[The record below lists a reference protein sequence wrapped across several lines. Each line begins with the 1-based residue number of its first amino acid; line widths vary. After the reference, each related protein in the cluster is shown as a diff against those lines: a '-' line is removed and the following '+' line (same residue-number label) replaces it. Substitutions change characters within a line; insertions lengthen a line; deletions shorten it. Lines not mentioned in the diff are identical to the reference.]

1 MRAPD
6 LRILRLRLR
15 ITYAVL
21 LLGFAALTLRA
32 AQLTLAAD
40 RSAERGRNQ
49 LITALELPP
58 ERGRILDRNGID
70 LALTVGV
77 ASVYAVPS
85 EIADAAGT
93 AAQLAGL
100 LDLDAGALRERLAR
114 KRPFVFLKRW
124 VDDDRAEQV
133 LALGLAGIGT
143 VIEPR
148 RAYPH
153 GTLAAGLLGFANVDG
168 EGARGIEQMEDAW
181 LRGRPSRVAVER
193 DARGRLLL
201 GPGLDRHATV
211 GGDVALT
218 LDLQLQ
224 ASAETA
230 LADGI
235 AAYDA
240 RGGIVV
246 AIDPHDGD
254 VLAIAESPGF
264 DPNHFRTV
272 SFESTRARAFTDV
285 VEPGSTFKTFVIAA
299 ALEAGAVTPGEVF
312 DLRGGVRVPGKMI
325 RDLHPKPMLDVAG
338 ILRVSSNV
346 GAVKIGQKVGASRHY
361 ETLRRFGFGRRT
373 GSGFPGESNGLLR
386 PAERW
391 RPVDAATA
399 AFGQGISVTPVQ
411 LAAALGALGN
421 GGVWVPP
428 RLLEA
433 RRAPDGAWQTLPIGE
448 RHRAVSAETASEVL
462 DMLTGVVHVEGG
474 TGRRARLHG
483 VPVAG
488 KTGTAQKLDANG
500 RYSQSRYVAWF
511 MGLAPAHAPRVAIV
525 VAIDE
530 PQGIRTGGMVAAPVF
545 AKVAAAY
552 LTQIGIPT
560 VPEADGPMTPVTPV
574 TRTAQ
579 RSAPAPASAVAATQ
593 EDRILVPDLQGLSVS
608 EVVQRVGST
617 AIRLELTGRGR
628 AVAQEPVPGT
638 ILSAGREPLRVRF
651 EPAGGRG

>member
-6 LRILRLRLR
+6 LRMLRLRLR
-15 ITYAVL
+15 IAYAVL

-40 RSAERGRNQ
+40 RSEERGRNQ

-58 ERGRILDRNGID
+58 ERGRIVDRNGVE
-70 LALTVGV
+70 LALTVGI

-85 EIADAAGT
+85 EIEDPAGT
-93 AAQLAGL
+93 AARLAGL
-100 LDLDAGALRERLAR
+100 LDLDADALRERLR
-114 KRPFVFLKRW
+114 RQRPFVFLKRW
-124 VDDDRAEQV
+124 VDDERAEQV
-133 LALGLAGIGT
+133 RALGLAGIGT
-143 VIEPR
+143 VTEPK

-153 GTLAAGLLGFANVDG
+153 GTLAAGLLGFANIDG
-168 EGARGIEQMEDAW
+168 EGARGIEQMENVW

-193 DARGRLLL
+193 DARGRVLL
-201 GPGLDRHATV
+201 GPGLDRHATA
-211 GGDVALT
+211 GGDIALT

-230 LADGI
+230 LTEGI

-246 AIDPHDGD
+246 ALDPHGGD
-254 VLAIAESPGF
+254 VLAVAESPGF

-272 SFESTRARAFTDV
+272 PFGETRARAFTDA

-312 DLRGGVRVPGKMI
+312 DLRGGLRVPGKTI
-325 RDLHPKPMLDVAG
+325 RDLHPKPILDVAG

-361 ETLRRFGFGRRT
+361 ETLRRFGFGVRT

-399 AFGQGISVTPVQ
+399 TFGHGISVTPVQ
-411 LAAALGALGN
+411 LAAAIGALGN

-428 RLLEA
+428 RLLQA
-433 RRAPDGAWQTLPIGE
+433 RRAPEGVWQTLPLDE
-448 RHRAVSAETASEVL
+448 RHRSVSIQTASEVL

-474 TGRRARLHG
+474 TGRRARLRG

-488 KTGTAQKLDANG
+488 KTGTAQKLDADG
-500 RYSQSRYVAWF
+500 RYSQSRYIAWF
-511 MGLAPAHAPRVAIV
+511 VGLAPAHEPRVAIV

-552 LTQIGIPT
+552 LTQIGMPT
-560 VPEADGPMTPVTPV
+560 APEHFGPAAPA
-574 TRTAQ
+574 TRIAEA
-579 RSAPAPASAVAATQ
+579 SAPSAPTAARQ
-593 EDRILVPDLQGLSVS
+593 GDRVLVPDLQGLSVS
-608 EVVQRVGST
+608 EVVQRVGGT

-638 ILSAGREPLRVRF
+638 IVSAGRERLRVRF

>member
-6 LRILRLRLR
+6 LRILRVRLR

-32 AQLTLAAD
+32 AHLTLAAD
-40 RSAERGRNQ
+40 RSAARGRNQ

-58 ERGRILDRNGID
+58 ERGRILDRNGIQ

-85 EIADAAGT
+85 EITDLDGT

-100 LDLDAGALRERLAR
+100 LDLDAVALRERLAR
-114 KRPFVFLKRW
+114 RQPFVFLKRW
-124 VDDDRAEQV
+124 LDDERAEQV
-133 LALGLAGIGT
+133 RALGLAGIGT
-143 VIEPR
+143 VTEPR

-153 GTLAAGLLGFANVDG
+153 GTLAAGLLGFANIDG

-193 DARGRLLL
+193 DARGRMLL

-224 ASAETA
+224 ASAEAA
-230 LADGI
+230 LAEGI
-235 AAYDA
+235 AAYEA

-246 AIDPHDGD
+246 AIDPHDGS
-254 VLAIAESPGF
+254 VLAVAESPGF

-272 SFESTRARAFTDV
+272 PFEDTRARAFTDV

-312 DLRGGVRVPGKMI
+312 DLRGGVRVPGKTI

-346 GAVKIGQKVGASRHY
+346 GAVKIGQKLGARRHY

-373 GSGFPGESNGLLR
+373 GSSFPGESHGLLR

-399 AFGQGISVTPVQ
+399 TFGHGISVTPLQ

-421 GGVWVPP
+421 GGIWVPP

-448 RHRAVSAETASEVL
+448 RHRAVSAETASEVM

-488 KTGTAQKLDANG
+488 KTGTAQKLDANN
-500 RYSQSRYVAWF
+500 RYSHSRYVAWF
-511 MGLAPAHAPRVAIV
+511 MGLAPAHDPRVAIV

-545 AKVAAAY
+545 AKVAATY

-560 VPEADGPMTPVTPV
+560 APESDGGATPV
-574 TRTAQ
+574 TRTVQ
-579 RSAPAPASAVAATQ
+579 RSAPAPTIAATRG
-593 EDRILVPDLQGLSVS
+593 DRILVPDLQGLSVS
-608 EVVQRVGST
+608 EVVQRVGNT
-617 AIRLELTGRGR
+617 AVRLELTGRGR

>member
-6 LRILRLRLR
+6 LRMLRLRLR
-15 ITYAVL
+15 IAYAVL
-21 LLGFAALTLRA
+21 LLGFAGLTLRA

-58 ERGRILDRNGID
+58 ERGRIVDREGVE
-70 LALTVGV
+70 LALTVGI

-85 EIADAAGT
+85 EIVDPAAT

-100 LDLDAGALRERLAR
+100 LDVDADALRERLGR
-114 KRPFVFLKRW
+114 QRPFVFLKRW
-124 VDDDRAEQV
+124 LDDERAEQV
-133 LALGLAGIGT
+133 RALELAGIGT
-143 VIEPR
+143 VTEPR

-153 GTLAAGLLGFANVDG
+153 GTLAAGLLGFANIDG
-168 EGARGIEQMEDAW
+168 EGARGIEQMENVW
-181 LRGRPSRVAVER
+181 LKGRPSRVAVER

-201 GPGLDRHATV
+201 GPGLDRHATA

-218 LDLQLQ
+218 LDRKLQ

-230 LADGI
+230 LAEGI
-235 AAYDA
+235 AAYRA
-240 RGGIVV
+240 SGGIVV
-246 AIDPHDGD
+246 AMDPREGD
-254 VLAIAESPGF
+254 LLAVAESPGF
-264 DPNHFRTV
+264 DPNHFRTLP
-272 SFESTRARAFTDV
+272 FEKTRARAFTDV

-312 DLRGGVRVPGKMI
+312 DLRGGLRVPGKTI
-325 RDLHPKPMLDVAG
+325 RDLHPKPILDVTG

-346 GAVKIGQKVGASRHY
+346 GAVKIGQKVGATRHH
-361 ETLRRFGFGRRT
+361 ETLGRFGFGRRS
-373 GSGFPGESNGLLR
+373 GSGFPGESSGLLR
-386 PAERW
+386 PVERW

-399 AFGQGISVTPVQ
+399 TFGHGISVTPVQ
-411 LAAALGALGN
+411 LAAAIGALGN

-428 RLLEA
+428 RLLQA
-433 RRAPDGAWQTLPIGE
+433 RRARDGGWQTLPLGA
-448 RHRAVSAETASEVL
+448 RHRAVSSETAAEVL

-474 TGRRARLHG
+474 TGRRARLRG

-488 KTGTAQKLDANG
+488 KTGTAQKLDPDG
-500 RYSQSRYVAWF
+500 RYSQSRYIAWF
-511 MGLAPAHAPRVAIV
+511 VGLAPAHDPQVAIV

-530 PQGIRTGGMVAAPVF
+530 PQGVRTGGMVAAPVF

-560 VPEADGPMTPVTPV
+560 TPEEVGPAAPA
-574 TRTAQ
+574 TRTAEA
-579 RSAPAPASAVAATQ
+579 SVAPAAVAARQ
-593 EDRILVPDLQGLSVS
+593 GDRVLVPDLQGLSVS
-608 EVVQRVGST
+608 EVVQRVGGT
-617 AIRLELTGRGR
+617 ALRLELTGRGR
-628 AVAQEPVPGT
+628 AVAQEPVPGS
-638 ILSAGREPLRVRF
+638 IVSAGRERLRVRF

>member
-15 ITYAVL
+15 IAYAVL

-58 ERGRILDRNGID
+58 ERGRILDRNGVD
-70 LALTVGV
+70 LALTVGI

-85 EIADAAGT
+85 EITDVAGT
-93 AAQLAGL
+93 AAQLAAL
-100 LDLDAGALRERLAR
+100 LDLDADALRERLGR
-114 KRPFVFLKRW
+114 QRPFVFLKRW
-124 VDDDRAEQV
+124 VDDERAEQV
-133 LALGLAGIGT
+133 RALGLAGIGT
-143 VIEPR
+143 VAEPR
-148 RAYPH
+148 RAYPY
-153 GTLAAGLLGFANVDG
+153 GTLAAGLLGFANIDG
-168 EGARGIEQMEDAW
+168 EGARGIEQMENSW
-181 LRGRPSRVAVER
+181 LRGRPRRVAVER

-230 LADGI
+230 LSEGI

-240 RGGIVV
+240 KGGVVV
-246 AIDPHDGD
+246 AIDPHDGA
-254 VLAIAESPGF
+254 VLAVAESPGF

-272 SFESTRARAFTDV
+272 PFENTRARAFTDV
-285 VEPGSTFKTFVIAA
+285 AEPGSTFKTFVIAA

-325 RDLHPKPMLDVAG
+325 RDLHPKPILDVAG

-346 GAVKIGQKVGASRHY
+346 GAVKIGQKVGAPRHH

-373 GSGFPGESNGLLR
+373 ESGFPGESSGLLR
-386 PAERW
+386 AVERW

-399 AFGQGISVTPVQ
+399 TFGHGISVTPVQ
-411 LAAALGALGN
+411 LAAAIGALGN

-428 RLLEA
+428 RLVQA
-433 RRAPDGAWQTLPIGE
+433 RRTPAGVWQTLPLGAQ
-448 RHRAVSAETASEVL
+448 HRAVSSETATEVL

-474 TGRRARLHG
+474 TGRRARLRG

-500 RYSQSRYVAWF
+500 RYSQSRYIAWF
-511 MGLAPAHAPRVAIV
+511 VGLAPAEDPRVAIV
-525 VAIDE
+525 VGIDE
-530 PQGIRTGGMVAAPVF
+530 PQGVRTGGMVAAPVF

-552 LTQIGIPT
+552 LSRIGIPT
-560 VPEADGPMTPVTPV
+560 APENLGPAAPA

-579 RSAPAPASAVAATQ
+579 APAPSTTMAASQ
-593 EDRILVPDLQGLSVS
+593 GDRILVPDLQGLSVS
-608 EVVQRVGST
+608 EVVQRVGGT
-617 AIRLELTGRGR
+617 AIRLELSGRGR

-638 ILSAGREPLRVRF
+638 ILSAGRERLRVRF

>member
-6 LRILRLRLR
+6 LRMLRLRLR
-15 ITYAVL
+15 IAYAVL

-40 RSAERGRNQ
+40 RSEERGRNQ

-58 ERGRILDRNGID
+58 ERGRILDRNGVE
-70 LALTVGV
+70 LALTVGI

-85 EIADAAGT
+85 EIGDPAGT
-93 AAQLAGL
+93 AAQLSGL
-100 LDLDAGALRERLAR
+100 LDLDADALRERLAR
-114 KRPFVFLKRW
+114 KRPFVFLRRW

-133 LALGLAGIGT
+133 RALGLAGIGT
-143 VIEPR
+143 VTEPK

-153 GTLAAGLLGFANVDG
+153 GALAAGVLGFANIDG
-168 EGARGIEQMEDAW
+168 EGARGVEQMENVW

-193 DARGRLLL
+193 DARGRMLL
-201 GPGLDRHATV
+201 GPGLDRHATA

-230 LADGI
+230 LAEGI
-235 AAYDA
+235 AAHA
-240 RGGIVV
+240 ASGGIVV
-246 AIDPHDGD
+246 AIDPRGGD
-254 VLAIAESPGF
+254 ILAVAESPGF

-272 SFESTRARAFTDV
+272 PFETTRARAFTDV
-285 VEPGSTFKTFVIAA
+285 MEPGSTFKTFVVAA

-325 RDLHPKPMLDVAG
+325 RDLHPKPILDVTG

-346 GAVKIGQKVGASRHY
+346 GAVKIGQKIGAARHY
-361 ETLRRFGFGRRT
+361 ETLRRFGFGLRT

-399 AFGQGISVTPVQ
+399 TFGHGISVTPVQ
-411 LAAALGALGN
+411 LASAIGALGN
-421 GGVWVPP
+421 DGVWIPP
-428 RLLEA
+428 RLVQA
-433 RRAPDGAWQTLPIGE
+433 RRAPDGAWQTVAPGNQ
-448 RHRAVSAETASEVL
+448 HRAVSTETASEVL

-474 TGRRARLHG
+474 TGRRARLRG

-488 KTGTAQKLDANG
+488 KTGTAQKLEANG
-500 RYSQSRYVAWF
+500 RYSQSRYIAWF
-511 MGLAPAHAPRVAIV
+511 VGLAPAHEPRVAIV

-530 PQGIRTGGMVAAPVF
+530 PQGVRTGGAVAAPVF

-560 VPEADGPMTPVTPV
+560 TPEASGPATPV
-574 TRTAQ
+574 TRTA
-579 RSAPAPASAVAATQ
+579 RFAAPSTAIAATQ
-593 EDRILVPDLQGLSVS
+593 GDRILVPDLQGLSVA
-608 EVVQRVGST
+608 EVVQRVSGT

-638 ILSAGREPLRVRF
+638 ILSAGRERLRVRF
-651 EPAGGRG
+651 EPAGGRS

>member
-6 LRILRLRLR
+6 LRLLRLRLR
-15 ITYAVL
+15 IAYAVL

-58 ERGRILDRNGID
+58 ERGRILDRNGAD
-70 LALTVGV
+70 LALTVGI

-85 EIADAAGT
+85 EITDTAGT
-93 AAQLAGL
+93 AAQLAAL
-100 LDLDAGALRERLAR
+100 LDRDADALRERLGR
-114 KRPFVFLKRW
+114 QRPFVFLKRW
-124 VDDDRAEQV
+124 VDDERAEQV
-133 LALGLAGIGT
+133 RALGLAGIGT
-143 VIEPR
+143 VTEPR
-148 RAYPH
+148 RAYPY
-153 GTLAAGLLGFANVDG
+153 GTLAAGLLGFANIDG
-168 EGARGIEQMEDAW
+168 EGARGIEQMENSW
-181 LRGRPSRVAVER
+181 LRGRPQRVAVER

-230 LADGI
+230 LAEGI

-240 RGGIVV
+240 RGGVVV
-246 AIDPHDGD
+246 AIDPHDGAL
-254 VLAIAESPGF
+254 LAVAESPGF

-272 SFESTRARAFTDV
+272 PFENTRARAFTDV
-285 VEPGSTFKTFVIAA
+285 AEPGSTFKTFVIAA

-325 RDLHPKPMLDVAG
+325 RDLHPKPTLDVTG

-346 GAVKIGQKVGASRHY
+346 GAVKIGQKVGAPRHY

-373 GSGFPGESNGLLR
+373 ESGFPGESSGLLR
-386 PAERW
+386 AVERW

-399 AFGQGISVTPVQ
+399 TFGQGISVTPVQ
-411 LAAALGALGN
+411 LAAAIGALGN

-428 RLLEA
+428 RLVQA
-433 RRAPDGAWQTLPIGE
+433 RRTPEGVWQTLPLGA
-448 RHRAVSAETASEVL
+448 RHRAVSTQTASEVL

-474 TGRRARLHG
+474 TGRRARLRG

-500 RYSQSRYVAWF
+500 RYSQSRYIAWF
-511 MGLAPAHAPRVAIV
+511 VGLAPAHDPRVAIV

-545 AKVAAAY
+545 AKVASAY
-552 LTQIGIPT
+552 LTQIGIST
-560 VPEADGPMTPVTPV
+560 APEGFGPATPV

-579 RSAPAPASAVAATQ
+579 RSTPSTAIAASQ
-593 EDRILVPDLQGLSVS
+593 GDRILVPDLQGLSVS

-638 ILSAGREPLRVRF
+638 ILSAGRERLRVRF